1 MINSRILP
9 TKEQATRV
17 VSLVLSILGKAGV
30 DARLSELWR
39 GGERKYIIVLK
50 NVQELNV
57 EHKDQ

>member
-1 MINSRILP
+1 MINPPSKEMA
-9 TKEQATRV
+9 TKIIST
-17 VSLVLSILGKAGV
+17 VLSILDKAGI